1 MSTIWSFK
9 NNILLKHRTFRTKW
23 RLSGPFFFYIQI
35 RLTLKWMP
43 MRNEVVVSTSWGFHT
58 LINFIFHVAF
68 FFLLL
73 IFGNW
78 PSNKQSHSAKFM
90 ITNNPKGLSLSIR
103 RRHEVQWLRFAG
115 VNCPNRKSHDFRETC
130 AMCHACYGFTSYQM
144 SKQFWKTV

>member
-1 MSTIWSFK
+1 MKIKWSIFFLYTNK
-9 NNILLKHRTFRTKW
+9 INIEMNADEERSSSFYQLRISHTDQFY
-23 RLSGPFFFYIQI
+23 LSRGI
-35 RLTLKWMP
+35 
-43 MRNEVVVSTSWGFHT
+43 
-58 LINFIFHVAF
+58 